1 MLFEEMMRKEY
12 KSGHDDGVI
21 EGLERG
27 RSEGLERGR
36 NEGKLEL
43 ITSFLSSRFTISD
56 DLSKKLQMISN
67 EDALQNLLI
76 AAAKA
81 VSVEEF
87 EKELAEVLPGQVES
101 TEKI

>member
-1 MLFEEMMRKEY
+1 M
-12 KSGHDDGVI
+12 SG
-21 EGLERG
+21 RFFF
-27 RSEGLERGR
+27 
-36 NEGKLEL
+36 EGKLEL

-56 DLSKKLQMISN
+56 ELSKKLQMISN

>member
-12 KSGHDDGVI
+12 KSGHDDGM
-21 EGLERG
+21 L
-27 RSEGLERGR
+27 
-36 NEGKLEL
+36 EGKLEL
-43 ITSFLSSRFTISD
+43 ITSFLSSRFIISD
-56 DLSKKLQMISN
+56 ELSKKLQMISN

-87 EKELAEVLPGQVES
+87 EKELAKVLPGQVES

>member
-12 KSGHDDGVI
+12 KSGHDDGMI
-21 EGLERG
+21 
-27 RSEGLERGR
+27 
-36 NEGKLEL
+36 EGKLESVSY
-43 ITSFLSSRFTISD
+43 ILSSRFTISD
-56 DLSKKLQMISN
+56 ELSKKLQMISN

-76 AAAKA
+76 ASAKA